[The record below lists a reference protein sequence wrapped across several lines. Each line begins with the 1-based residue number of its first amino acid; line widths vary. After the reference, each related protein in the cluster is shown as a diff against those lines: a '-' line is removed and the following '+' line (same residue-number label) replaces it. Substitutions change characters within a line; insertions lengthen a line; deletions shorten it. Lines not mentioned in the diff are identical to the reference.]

1 MLAYGGQVKSYAIAK
16 RLTGLKSER
25 YSIFLNRV
33 QESFIP
39 KYNTKCNPASN
50 RFLGHRADML
60 GLVEKLAALNA
71 RAPALSASK
80 KPRFDKRGQLLPRE
94 RLARLLDPG
103 MPFLEIGNI
112 AGYLLD
118 TDDEAKSIPG
128 GTIIAGIG
136 YISGTRCAVVV
147 DDSGIK
153 AGTLTAAGGWR
164 LERMQEIALE
174 QKLPFVHL
182 VESAGGDLINYTV
195 EAFIKG
201 GSLFANLARL
211 SKAGIPVLAILHGS
225 STAGG
230 AYMPGLS
237 DYVVGVKG
245 RGQAFLAGPPLLK
258 AATGEIA
265 EAEELGGAE
274 MHAAVSG
281 LVDYLA
287 EDDGEAVLMMRDVVA
302 RLGWAKE
309 TPRKIYAKPIL
320 DGDEIAGIVPVDYRK
335 PYEVREVI
343 ARLVDGSDFTDFKPD
358 YGVSTVCI
366 QASIFGQPVGILSNN
381 GPIDPNGATKA
392 AQFIQLMDQ
401 GGTPLLFLQ
410 NTTGYLVG
418 KTYEQA
424 GMIKHGAKMIQAVTN
439 ADVPRITLMIGAS
452 FGAGNYGMCGRGYNP
467 DFVFS
472 WPNAKSGV
480 MGGEQAATV
489 MEIVAD
495 AQAARAGVTPDPKK
509 REAQR
514 AALTHIFDS
523 QSSAFYTSG
532 HLLDDGVID
541 PRDTRKL
548 LGVLLPLVME
558 ARQRKLRPNS
568 FGVARL

>member
-1 MLAYGGQVKSYAIAK
+1 MLELVDQ
-16 RLTGLKSER
+16 L
-25 YSIFLNRV
+25 
-33 QESFIP
+33 
-39 KYNTKCNPASN
+39 AS
-50 RFLGHRADML
+50 
-60 GLVEKLAALNA
+60 LNA
-71 RAPALSASK
+71 RAPELSASK
-80 KPRFDKRGQLLPRE
+80 RARFEKRGQLLPRE
-94 RLARLLDPG
+94 RLARLIDPG
-103 MPFLEIGNI
+103 LPFLEIGNL

-118 TDDEAKSIPG
+118 TAEEEKSIPG

-136 YISGTRCAVVV
+136 YVSGTRCAIVV

-153 AGTLTAAGGWR
+153 AGSLTTAGGWR
-164 LERMQEIALE
+164 LERAQQIALK
-174 QKLPFVHL
+174 QKLPFIHL
-182 VESAGGDLINYTV
+182 VESAGGDLLNYTV
-195 EAFIKG
+195 ESFIHG
-201 GSLFANLARL
+201 GTLFANLARL

-237 DYVVGVKG
+237 DYVVGVKHK
-245 RGQAFLAGPPLLK
+245 GQAYLAGPPLLK

-265 EAEELGGAE
+265 TAEELGGAE
-274 MHAAVSG
+274 MHAQVSG

-287 EDDGEAVLMMRDVVA
+287 EDDGEAVLMMREIVGRMDWQS
-302 RLGWAKE
+302 LSDIK
-309 TPRKIYAKPIL
+309 PYAEPIL
-320 DGDEIAGIVPVDYRK
+320 AIDDIAGIVPTDYRK

-343 ARLVDGSDFTDFKPD
+343 ARLVDGSDFTDFKSGF
-358 YGVSTVCI
+358 GVSTVCV
-366 QASIFGQPVGILSNN
+366 QASIFGQAVGILSNN
-381 GPIDPNGATKA
+381 GPIDPDGATKA

-401 GGTPLLFLQ
+401 VGTPLIFLQ

-418 KTYEQA
+418 KAYEQA

-452 FGAGNYGMCGRGYNP
+452 FGAGNYGMCGRGYDP

-495 AQAARAGVTPDPKK
+495 AQAARAGVEIDAK
-509 REAQR
+509 RRAAQR
-514 AALTHIFDS
+514 EKLTQLFDS

-541 PRDTRKL
+541 PRDSRKL
-548 LGVLLPLVME
+548 LGLLLSIVLE
-558 ARQRKLRPNS
+558 AKQRELRPNS